1 MWAAFVFH
9 KKENEAPKTAAKK
22 KAKAK
27 QRQNK
32 KDDDLIILDKNLFK
46 PQGKKKKRT
55 DDEEVPQGK
64 EAEEATSANDDK
76 RKNAQLQV
84 AKKEFRAFVQSND
97 VKPEKYVSTL
107 KKFFGQNQMM
117 SSLWAEL
124 KRQRQGADMTIQ
136 QAWTEL
142 CEGPAPAKTK
152 NNILWSMMTES
163 PGKWQSRLM
172 EHVASIKESKKIEKK
187 TKPIPFDELAVK
199 MGLEGAQ
206 TACDKGMYKKW
217 TNEFGIDMITKVS
230 QEMTESVEV
239 SKQQTKTRSVQYTHA
254 IIYYMRVYRYDVMIR
269 N

>member
-9 KKENEAPKTAAKK
+9 KKENEAPTTAAKK

-32 KDDDLIILDKNLFK
+32 KDDELMILDKDLLK
-46 PQGKKKKRT
+46 PKGKKKNDDGEVANGKKKKGDDEVAQGKKKKRT

-97 VKPEKYVSTL
+97 VKPENYVSTL

-124 KRQRQGADMTIQ
+124 KRQRQGADVTIQ
-136 QAWTEL
+136 EAWTQL
-142 CEGPAPAKTK
+142 CNGPASVKAK
-152 NNILWSMMTES
+152 NNIVWSMMVES

-172 EHVASIKESKKIEKK
+172 EHVASIKESKYNAKRCITPHGKATQK
-187 TKPIPFDELAVK
+187 RYNAKRQKSRAD
-199 MGLEGAQ
+199 
-206 TACDKGMYKKW
+206 TAHG
-217 TNEFGIDMITKVS
+217 S
-230 QEMTESVEV
+230 TE
-239 SKQQTKTRSVQYTHA
+239 RSVGVGG
-254 IIYYMRVYRYDVMIR
+254 IYDRVRQGP
-269 N
+269 

>member
-1 MWAAFVFH
+1 MVRAQTS
-9 KKENEAPKTAAKK
+9 APKIKK
-22 KAKAK
+22 K
-27 QRQNK
+27 
-32 KDDDLIILDKNLFK
+32 
-46 PQGKKKKRT
+46 
-55 DDEEVPQGK
+55 
-64 EAEEATSANDDK
+64 
-76 RKNAQLQV
+76 
-84 AKKEFRAFVQSND
+84 
-97 VKPEKYVSTL
+97 
-107 KKFFGQNQMM
+107 
-117 SSLWAEL
+117 
-124 KRQRQGADMTIQ
+124 Q

-142 CEGPAPAKTK
+142 CKNPAPAKTK

-217 TNEFGIDMITKVS
+217 TNKFGIDMVNKVS
-230 QEMTESVEV
+230 QEMTESVEM

>member
-9 KKENEAPKTAAKK
+9 KKENEAPKTAAK
-22 KAKAK
+22 

-32 KDDDLIILDKNLFK
+32 KDDDLIILDKDLFK

-76 RKNAQLQV
+76 RKNAQLQA

-97 VKPEKYVSTL
+97 VKPENYVSTL

-124 KRQRQGADMTIQ
+124 KRQRQGADVTIQ
-136 QAWTEL
+136 EAWTQL
-142 CEGPAPAKTK
+142 CKGPASVKAK
-152 NNILWSMMTES
+152 NNIVWSMMAES

-217 TNEFGIDMITKVS
+217 TNKFGIDMVNKVS
-230 QEMTESVEV
+230 QEMTESVEM

-254 IIYYMRVYRYDVMIR
+254 IIYYMRVYKYDVMIR